1 MTEQY
6 WLPLKMPSGKAKI
19 HIFSR
24 AFIGQK
30 MGFHTESNPT
40 SRNGVETCVIGVKKP
55 GLAKNFK
62 LFCKKMA
69 QASQVNHFPQFTAL
83 EMKSFDLT
91 KQLQVILNYGYAQ
104 PGMFSTNLAHK

>member
-55 GLAKNFK
+55 GLAKDVGSSAK
-62 LFCKKMA
+62 ELPKP
-69 QASQVNHFPQFTAL
+69 HR
-83 EMKSFDLT
+83 
-91 KQLQVILNYGYAQ
+91 
-104 PGMFSTNLAHK
+104 

>member
-1 MTEQY
+1 
-6 WLPLKMPSGKAKI
+6 MPSGKAKI

-62 LFCKKMA
+62 LFFNRMA

-83 EMKSFDLT
+83 EMKSFGLES
-91 KQLQVILNYGYAQ
+91 K
-104 PGMFSTNLAHK
+104 FRSS

>member
-40 SRNGVETCVIGVKKP
+40 SRNGVETWRNGVETCVIGVKKP

-62 LFCKKMA
+62 LFCKKNGT
-69 QASQVNHFPQFTAL
+69 SLTG
-83 EMKSFDLT
+83 KSFSPIYSFGDE
-91 KQLQVILNYGYAQ
+91 VI
-104 PGMFSTNLAHK
+104 